1 MPKFPGRR
9 GIGARPGPAT
19 SAHPASDAQFSELD
33 DAYVAEV
40 ELPSVRPGEVSIE
53 LAGREVVIT
62 STSAHKRARR
72 GPNCAGYR
80 IPLPTD
86 ADPGQVMTTAADG
99 LVIITVPRS
108 GTAGEAPGRP
118 DPPPPGII
126 ADGKDTGQS
135 RSC

>member
-1 MPKFPGRR
+1 MAKFPGRR
-9 GIGARPGPAT
+9 GIRGRPGPAT
-19 SAHPASDAQFSELD
+19 GANPAPDAQFSELD

-40 ELPSVRPGEVSIE
+40 ELPSAGPGEVSIG
-53 LAGREVVIT
+53 LAGREVVVT

-72 GPNCAGYR
+72 RPNCAGFR
-80 IPLPTD
+80 IPLPAD

-126 ADGKDTGQS
+126 ADGNDTSGS
-135 RSC
+135 